1 MSGMGFFT
9 GFVVGVVVTT
19 LGVSGLLLWLNRP
32 RKQSAR
38 AILRDKEFHDYFT
51 GRK

>member
-19 LGVSGLLLWLNRP
+19 LGVSGLLL
-32 RKQSAR
+32 STAR
-38 AILRDKEFHDYFT
+38 GSRALEPSCATREFHDYFT